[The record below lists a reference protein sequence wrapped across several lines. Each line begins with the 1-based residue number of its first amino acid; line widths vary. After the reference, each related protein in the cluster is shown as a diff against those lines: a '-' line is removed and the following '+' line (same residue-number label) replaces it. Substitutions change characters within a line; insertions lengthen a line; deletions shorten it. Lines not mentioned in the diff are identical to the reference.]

1 MKNFFFCAVNYAELV
16 DIHEKVGQLLQCQAG
31 ILKKS
36 GKYYHNVRQLHVITK
51 WRKSYCKIGK

>member
-1 MKNFFFCAVNYAELV
+1 MKKSLMKNFIFCAVNYAELV

-36 GKYYHNVRQLHVITK
+36 GKYYYNVRQLHVITK
-51 WRKSYCKIGK
+51 